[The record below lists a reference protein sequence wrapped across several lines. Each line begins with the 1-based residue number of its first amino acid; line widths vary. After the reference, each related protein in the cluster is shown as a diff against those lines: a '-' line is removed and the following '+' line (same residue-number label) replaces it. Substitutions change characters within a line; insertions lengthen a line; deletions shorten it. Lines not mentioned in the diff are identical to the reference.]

1 MRKNIFQFVNIFGI
15 IWTPSVCS
23 VRESKEE
30 KEHQS
35 TRSSHPINRE

>member
-1 MRKNIFQFVNIFGI
+1 MLKNFSNILEI
-15 IWTPSVCS
+15 MQSLACS